1 MSLYPSLEDFAVD
14 SHAKAQLASEIAA
27 RPQAAAAVVSAHGGL
42 YANLGLEELSEYAGL
57 DISNTALVAHM
68 SQEIVS
74 QMQPVARITPEHDV
88 GIARASIKQ
97 GVREVILAKDGHGK
111 VGLIAK
117 AIDKGVFVAFVHRG
131 SAAALGGLRF
141 GDQILQINGETV
153 AGWSSEKTMDFIKKA
168 DPRRISLAV
177 RDRPYERTITLVKN
191 SMNHVGFLFRDGE
204 ITALVKDSS
213 AARNGLLIN
222 HQLVEVNGQNV
233 VGLKDQEVER
243 IFADAP
249 QSITVTIMP
258 KFIFDHI
265 MKKIG
270 SLKKEMDRSVP
281 EY

>member
-1 MSLYPSLEDFAVD
+1 MSLYPSLEDFSVD
-14 SHAKAQLASEIAA
+14 THAKAQLASELAA
-27 RPQAAAAVVSAHGGL
+27 RPAVLAAAHGGL
-42 YANLGLEELSEYAGL
+42 YANLGLEEFTEFAGL

-74 QMQPVARITPEHDV
+74 QMQPIARITQPTDLGV
-88 GIARASIKQ
+88 ARASIKQ
-97 GVREVILAKDGHGK
+97 GVREVVLAKDGHGK
-111 VGLIAK
+111 LGLIPK
-117 AIDKGVFVAFVHRG
+117 SIDKGVFVAFVHRG
-131 SAAALGGLRF
+131 SAAAMTGLRF

-153 AGWSSEKTMDFIKKA
+153 AGWSADKTMEYIKKA
-168 DPRRISLAV
+168 DPRRIVMVV
-177 RDRPYERTITLVKN
+177 RDRPYERTVTLIKN

-233 VGLKDQEVER
+233 VGLKDQDVEKM
-243 IFADAP
+243 FAEAP

-258 KFIFDHI
+258 KFIYEHI
-265 MKKIG
+265 IKKVG